1 MKIVTLDGDTLP
13 KPLKKPSWCNVWDY
27 RGTTSKNELAAVLNN
42 AEIVI
47 TNKVALRANLLRDL
61 PDLRFIC
68 VTATGF
74 DCIDTEY
81 CRERGIVVSN
91 VPGYSANSVAEGV
104 IGFIFALRRHLK
116 DYLHAASHE
125 WSDSKHF
132 CLHRTPIRDVRD
144 ATLGIIGRGDIG
156 SHVAHLAKE
165 IGMNVMFAERKGAHE
180 IREGYVPFEEVI
192 AQSDVIT
199 LHCPLSEST
208 REMIDMATLKQMKPD
223 ALLINT
229 ARGLLI
235 NETDLASALREGI
248 IGGAA
253 LDVLGTEP
261 PPASHPLLDP
271 KLKNLIV
278 TPHIAWASHS
288 GVNNL
293 IKAVEYN
300 LAGYYSGQIKNRVV

>member
-13 KPLKKPSWCNVWDY
+13 QPLKKPDWCDVWNY
-27 RGTTSKNELAAVLNN
+27 RGSTSKNETAAALHN

-47 TNKVALRANLLRDL
+47 TNKVELRKDLLRDL
-61 PDLRFIC
+61 PGLRFIC

-116 DYLHAASHE
+116 DYLHAAGHE
-125 WSDSKHF
+125 WSDSTHF
-132 CLHRTPIRDVRD
+132 CLHRAPIRDIRD

-156 SHVAHLAKE
+156 GHVARLAKS
-165 IGMNVMFAERKGAHE
+165 IGMKVMFAERKGAPE
-180 IREGYVPFEEVI
+180 IREGYVRFEEVI

-199 LHCPLSEST
+199 LHCPLNDST
-208 REMIDMATLKQMKPD
+208 REMIDMATLRQMKPE

-229 ARGLLI
+229 ARGALI
-235 NETDLASALREGI
+235 NEADLVSALREGI
-248 IGGAA
+248 ISGAA

-271 KLKNLIV
+271 ALKNLIV

-288 GVNNL
+288 GVTNL
-293 IKAVEYN
+293 IKVVEYN